1 MNIQIKKSRK
11 PVEYHKAIKYLEK
24 RFKQIIRNEK
34 KELIW
39 VLEHPSI
46 FTAGVSYN
54 KSEIIDKKIKIV
66 KTNRGGKITWHG
78 PGQKIFYFVINLNKR
93 KKDIRKFLSIVENS
107 LINTLKEY
115 EIKSF
120 ADKKNIGIW
129 VKHEGRNK
137 KIASIGIKIKKWIA
151 YHGFSLNVNNGLKNY
166 KKILPCGL
174 KSENITNLKQIKKIN
189 YINLEKKIIKNF
201 ISNMES

>member
-11 PVEYHKAIKYLEK
+11 PVEYRKAIKYLEK
-24 RFKQIIRNEK
+24 RLKQIIRNEK

-54 KSEIIDKKIKIV
+54 KREIIDKKIKIV

-93 KKDIRKFLSIVENS
+93 KKDIRNFLSIVENS

-129 VKHEGRNK
+129 VKNEGRNK

-151 YHGFSLNVNNGLKNY
+151 YHGFSLNVNNSLKNY

-174 KSENITNLKQIKKIN
+174 KSEKITNLKQIKKIN

>member
-151 YHGFSLNVNNGLKNY
+151 YHGFSLNVNNSLKNY

>member
-189 YINLEKKIIKNF
+189 YINLE
-201 ISNMES
+201 

>member
-54 KSEIIDKKIKIV
+54 KREIIDKKIKIV

>member
-120 ADKKNIGIW
+120 ADKKILVFGLNTR
-129 VKHEGRNK
+129 EE
-137 KIASIGIKIKKWIA
+137 IKKL
-151 YHGFSLNVNNGLKNY
+151 HL
-166 KKILPCGL
+166 
-174 KSENITNLKQIKKIN
+174 
-189 YINLEKKIIKNF
+189 
-201 ISNMES
+201 

>member
-11 PVEYHKAIKYLEK
+11 PVEYRKAIKYLEK
-24 RFKQIIRNEK
+24 RLKQIIRNEK

-54 KSEIIDKKIKIV
+54 KREIIDKKIKIV

-93 KKDIRKFLSIVENS
+93 KKDIRNFLSIVENS
-107 LINTLKEY
+107 LINILKEY

-151 YHGFSLNVNNGLKNY
+151 YHGFSLNVNNSLKNY

-174 KSENITNLKQIKKIN
+174 KSEKITNLKQIKKIN